1 MGALA
6 LKVRKA
12 HLRGV
17 RGQMVV
23 GFGVKGLGAAT
34 SFLFTWLLART
45 AGAEGVGTFGTSLTT
60 VQMCVILSLLGLDS
74 ILVRSVSV
82 HLSQDRTGSAR
93 AAARHALQMGTGAG
107 LGLAMIIVIF
117 HWQIAVDLI
126 GSPAIA
132 QSLMVLSLIIPIMV
146 YCRLV
151 STVLRGVKWI
161 GTSQVIDG
169 PLTTSIGSLVLGVV
183 LVMGWPV
190 STVFPSQLYLAG
202 WIFTAVVATYLYR
215 RAVRSW
221 KPREPLNESLLRPGF
236 LILLAN
242 ANNLF
247 TDWFATILLAA
258 THGPAEAGLFRVGY
272 QIAATLKLF
281 SATSETIL
289 QPVFAVAYQTGDLK
303 RIGRILRLTIVGL
316 LAASAPLAIAVLVA
330 PIWIMQ
336 IFGGQFTAGAT
347 AMQIMV
353 LGQVCSLV
361 FASTGSVLV
370 MASRERTNV
379 TLTAIAAVIGTVL
392 ALLLIAPYGAM
403 GAAIAVVAPLLFL
416 RLASMMAV
424 WRLGVP
430 IV

>member
-1 MGALA
+1 M
-6 LKVRKA
+6 KFENF

-17 RGQMVV
+17 RGQMVM

-45 AGAEGVGTFGTSLTT
+45 AGAAGVGAFGASLTT
-60 VQMCVILSLLGLDS
+60 VQMCVILSLLGLDA

-82 HLSQDRTGSAR
+82 NLSMEKTGRAR
-93 AAARHALQMGTGAG
+93 AAARHAIRMGTSAG
-107 LGLAMIIVIF
+107 IALATIIVIF

-161 GTSQVIDG
+161 GLSQFIDG
-169 PLTTSIGSLVLGVV
+169 PLTTSFGSLVLGVV
-183 LVMGWPV
+183 FVLGLPV
-190 STVFPSQLYLAG
+190 SAIFPSQLYLVG
-202 WIFTAVVATYLYR
+202 WILTAAVATFLYA

-221 KPREPLNESLLRPGF
+221 APHEPLDESLLKPGF
-236 LILLAN
+236 LILVAN

-289 QPVFAVAYQTGDLK
+289 QPVFAVAYRQGDLR
-303 RIGRILRLTIVGL
+303 RIGRILRLTILGL
-316 LAASAPLAIAVLVA
+316 LLASAPLAIGVLVV
-330 PIWIMQ
+330 PQWIMR
-336 IFGGQFTAGAT
+336 IFGAQFTAGAT

-353 LGQVCSLV
+353 LGQVFSLV
-361 FASTGSVLV
+361 FAASGSVLM
-370 MASRERTNV
+370 MASRER
-379 TLTAIAAVIGTVL
+379 LTVVLTTISAVIGTVL
-392 ALLLIAPYGAM
+392 ALLFIPPYGAL
-403 GAAIAVVAPLLFL
+403 GAAVAILGPLLFL

-424 WRLGVP
+424 RRLGVP
-430 IV
+430 IF